1 MSIDHV
7 EIKTPETELNHLPV
21 WKVAVI
27 GFSFMSVALTIGLSP
42 AYAVQTA
49 GQGATYAQLL
59 GLVGMLLIAVA
70 VSAFA
75 KRHVVSGSLMSY
87 VYFAFGDWGKSL
99 VAGFQL
105 CGYLAM
111 AASITAATQIF
122 MIGAMNDAG
131 FDINSSLLLKS
142 ASVLLI
148 VFGSCF
154 FTCKGIEASVRIA
167 IGLAILSIPP
177 IACIIAMAAV
187 KNSPDFALQ
196 FDVKG
201 MTLDGVVQG
210 AVATLAFLIAF
221 EGLSTLAAE
230 TDNPKRNIP
239 RLLYILLIVVGGAG
253 VIATFLEAPL
263 LLQSQA
269 ALAQGA
275 SPVALL
281 ADLAGVPW
289 MKLPA
294 DILLVLTGFSATIA
308 VKTFAS
314 RIYST
319 AGKEG
324 ILPRWLGTTHGPS
337 RTPRRAA
344 IAVSVGVSLALV
356 LPMIATK
363 VSPVDLGAIYG
374 SAVVTFWLVP
384 YAMICL
390 AAIQQELKN
399 SIEPDTSVMICSA
412 LGFLVMIFMLV
423 NTFSASADGSAVAWV
438 PWGVFGIAIPSTIW
452 LLRKIQYQ
460 NIQDF

>member
-1 MSIDHV
+1 MSIDHAH
-7 EIKTPETELNHLPV
+7 IKTSETVLKHLPI

-27 GFSFMSVALTIGLSP
+27 GFSFMSVALTLGLSP
-42 AYAVQTA
+42 AYAVQIA
-49 GQGATYAQLL
+49 GQGATFAQLL
-59 GLVGMLLIAVA
+59 GLFGMLLIAVA
-70 VSAFA
+70 ISAFA

-87 VYFAFGDWGKSL
+87 VYFAFGDRGKSL

-122 MIGAMNDAG
+122 MIGALNDVG
-131 FDINSSLLLKS
+131 VDVNNSLPMKIAS
-142 ASVLLI
+142 ALLI
-148 VFGSCF
+148 IAGSCF

-177 IACIIAMAAV
+177 IVCIVAMAAF
-187 KNSPDFALQ
+187 KNNPDFTLQ
-196 FDVKG
+196 LDFKG

-221 EGLSTLAAE
+221 ESLSTLAGE
-230 TDNPKRNIP
+230 TENPKRNIP
-239 RLLYILLIVVGGAG
+239 RLFYILLIVGGGAG

-269 ALAQGA
+269 ALMEGA

-324 ILPRWLGTTHGPS
+324 ILPRWLGTTHGPF

-344 IAVSVGVSLALV
+344 VAVSIGVSLALI
-356 LPMIATK
+356 LPMIATT
-363 VSPVDLGAIYG
+363 VSPVELGAIYG

-399 SIEPDTSVMICSA
+399 SIEPDISVMICSA

-423 NTFSASADGSAVAWV
+423 NTLLASFDGSTIAWV
-438 PWGVFGIAIPSTIW
+438 PWVVFGVAIPATIW
-452 LLRKIQYQ
+452 FLRKIQYQ
-460 NIQDF
+460 SIEDF